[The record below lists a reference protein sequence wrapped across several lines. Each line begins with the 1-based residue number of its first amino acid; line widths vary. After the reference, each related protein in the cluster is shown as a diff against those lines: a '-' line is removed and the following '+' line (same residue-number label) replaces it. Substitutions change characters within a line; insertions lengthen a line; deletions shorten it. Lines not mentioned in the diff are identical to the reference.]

1 MIKPREI
8 EYASQNPALA
18 SVLIEEAGPRIL
30 EIVEAARAKPL
41 NRYNVRPGRIF
52 GNPRGK
58 ERFRIIDLTGNIII
72 YKDLNKQRVEYVNID
87 TLLELWNLEN
97 IVEISPVDEILAIIK
112 KWLSPILGPV
122 LVGALL
128 SWVLNKVGR

>member
-18 SVLIEEAGPRIL
+18 QVLVEEAGSRIL

-52 GNPRGK
+52 GLLKGK
-58 ERFRIIDLTGNIII
+58 ERYRIIDITGNTII
-72 YKDLNKQRVEYVNID
+72 YKDLAKQRVEYEDID
-87 TLLELWNLEN
+87 SLLELWNVAG
-97 IVEISPVDEILAIIK
+97 IVEISPVDEVLAIIK

-128 SWVLNKVGR
+128 SWILNKVGR

>member
-18 SVLIEEAGPRIL
+18 QVLVEEAGSRIL

-52 GNPRGK
+52 GLLKGK
-58 ERFRIIDLTGNIII
+58 ERYRIIDITGNTII
-72 YKDLNKQRVEYVNID
+72 YKDLTKQRVEYEDID
-87 TLLELWNLEN
+87 SLLELWNVAG
-97 IVEISPVDEILAIIK
+97 IVEISPVDEVLAIIK

-128 SWVLNKVGR
+128 SWILNKVGR

>member
-18 SVLIEEAGPRIL
+18 KVLVEEAGSRIL
-30 EIVEAARAKPL
+30 EIVEGARAKPL

-52 GNPRGK
+52 GKLKGK
-58 ERFRIIDLTGNIII
+58 ERFRIIDITGNTVI
-72 YKDLNKQRVEYVNID
+72 YKDLTKQRVEYENID
-87 TLLELWNLEN
+87 NLLELWNLEGV
-97 IVEISPVDEILAIIK
+97 VEISPVDDVLAVIK
-112 KWLSPILGPV
+112 KWLTPLLGPV

-128 SWVLNKVGR
+128 SWVIDKVGR

>member
-8 EYASQNPALA
+8 DYAAKSPALA

-30 EIVEAARAKPL
+30 EIIEAARAKPL

-52 GNPRGK
+52 GKLRGK
-58 ERFRIIDLTGNIII
+58 ERYRIIELTGNTII
-72 YKDLNKQRVEYVNID
+72 YKDLTKQRVEYEDVDI
-87 TLLELWNLEN
+87 LLELWNLEGV
-97 IVEISPVDEILAIIK
+97 VEISPVDEVLAIIK
-112 KWLSPILGPV
+112 KWLTPILGPV
-122 LVGALL
+122 LIGALL